1 MRHIK
6 AFAPRSC
13 WTPLTAGRLTS
24 RRQTSPAVIL
34 PQTALLRPNWA
45 ELLNATRRSWA
56 KSVRTKRPAVPCSTP
71 CCAGRCD
78 MLTFKVQTNLSEA
91 LAAAIGKAATRAEHI
106 VAVQAAKDTSPYVPF
121 LTGSLDER
129 TRVSGNTIIYPGP
142 YARYLYYGKVMVDP
156 ETGST
161 YAKKG
166 MAKVLTDK
174 NLVFTKYFHNQAQS
188 HWFEAS
194 KAQNLEKWRD
204 VAGKAMKQELD

>member
-1 MRHIK
+1 
-6 AFAPRSC
+6 
-13 WTPLTAGRLTS
+13 
-24 RRQTSPAVIL
+24 
-34 PQTALLRPNWA
+34 
-45 ELLNATRRSWA
+45 
-56 KSVRTKRPAVPCSTP
+56 
-71 CCAGRCD
+71 

-166 MAKVLTDK
+166 ATKMLTDK
-174 NLVFTKYFHNQAQS
+174 NLVFTKYFHNHAQS
-188 HWFEAS
+188 HWFEVS
-194 KAQNLEKWRD
+194 KAQNLKEWRE
-204 VAGKAMKQELD
+204 VAAKALKQELD